1 MTTRRAFLKFGV
13 GGALALAA
21 GGALYRGLQH
31 GAPARFSL
39 DTAGRD
45 LLTAVVPAL
54 LGPALPTAP
63 APRQRAIEATVER
76 VQAAIAGLPLA
87 AQGELQ
93 DLFGL
98 LALAP
103 ARHLLAGLPAW
114 RDASPEQLD
123 SFLQDWRLHRF
134 AKLRAGYQALHDLVI
149 GSWYAEPSSWAVIG
163 YPGPMRELTA

>member
-1 MTTRRAFLKFGV
+1 MTTRRSFLKFGL

-21 GGALYRGLQH
+21 GGALYRGMQH
-31 GAPARFSL
+31 GAPDRFDL
-39 DTAGRD
+39 DSAGRE

-54 LGPALPTAP
+54 LGSALPAAP
-63 APRQRAIEATVER
+63 AARQQAVAATVDR
-76 VQAAIAGLPLA
+76 VKAAIAGLPLA

-103 ARHLLAGLPAW
+103 TRRILTGLPAW
-114 RDASPEQLD
+114 RDASPAQID
-123 SFLQDWRLHRF
+123 TFLQDWRLHRF

-149 GSWYAEPSSWAVIG
+149 GSWYADPSSWGAIG
-163 YPGPMRELTA
+163 YPGPMPELAA

>member
-21 GGALYRGLQH
+21 GGALYRGLQQ
-31 GAPARFSL
+31 GAPKRFNL
-39 DTAGRD
+39 DAAGHA

-63 APRQRAIEATVER
+63 AARQQAVQATVER
-76 VQAAIAGLPLA
+76 VKVAIAGLPLA

-103 ARHLLAGLPAW
+103 TRRLLAGLPAW
-114 RDASPEQLD
+114 RDATPAQLD
-123 SFLQDWRLHRF
+123 AFLQGWRLHRF
-134 AKLRAGYQALHDLVI
+134 AQLRAGYQALHDLVI
-149 GSWYAEPSSWAVIG
+149 GSWYADPSSWVAIG
-163 YPGPMRELTA
+163 YPGPMPELAA